1 LSVTCGKLVV
11 FFPDT
16 PVSPNNESDRR
27 DITEISLKVTVN
39 TLSLTPKC
47 RHHSYIRT
55 FTFTS
60 ITISMRGRFG
70 RDRMI
75 VGFTTACAICAYHHY
90 SCEFEPRSWRGVL
103 DTTLCDK
110 VRQLFATGRWFSP
123 WTPIS
128 SANKTEC
135 HDITEIL
142 LKLAP
147 NTINVQ

>member
-1 LSVTCGKLVV
+1 VTCGKLVI

-16 PVSPNNESDRR
+16 PVSPTNKSDRH

-39 TLSLTPKC
+39 TLTSKC
-47 RHHSYIRT
+47 RHSYIRT
-55 FTFTS
+55 LTFTS
-60 ITISMRGRFG
+60 ITINMRGRLG

-75 VGFTTACAICAYHHY
+75 VVFTTACAICAYHHY

-110 VRQLFATGRWFSP
+110 VCQLFATGRWFSP
-123 WTPIS
+123 WSPVS

-147 NTINVQ
+147 NTIN